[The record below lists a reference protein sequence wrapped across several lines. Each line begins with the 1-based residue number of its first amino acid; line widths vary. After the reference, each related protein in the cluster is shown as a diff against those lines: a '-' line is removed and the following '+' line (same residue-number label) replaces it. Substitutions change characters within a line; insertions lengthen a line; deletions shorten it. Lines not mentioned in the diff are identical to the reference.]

1 MPMQLTDE
9 EKRMLN
15 GEQGQLIQKMMELL
29 VAMGEAFDATK
40 MIPIHSSHITSVSS
54 ATLRRGGRNLI
65 ADIANSGARVK
76 VLTTTNPTSTDY
88 ARWQELGIP
97 EELLQEQFRIDEDVR
112 RIGICLSHNC
122 ATYMT
127 GNIPHCGQH
136 IAWGE
141 AHAVVYV
148 NSVLGARTNPEG
160 APSALAAALTGRIP
174 YWGLY
179 LDENRLG
186 KILVR
191 VTAEMNEVADY
202 GLLGHWTGG
211 VCKELT
217 PVFTGIPESVTPWS
231 DLKMLS
237 GGMAL
242 LTPPA
247 IFHAVGITPEARTEE
262 QAFGGKKPLD
272 VVEFGEKEKKATI
285 EFLSKATT
293 EDVTWVALGCP
304 FFSISEFRELAGL
317 MEGKKVNASVGM
329 WVCTSRP
336 MKVFADRMGYTEVI
350 EKTGAKVVCDTCPV
364 VSTKEAIRNLGFKS
378 VVTNSAVMA
387 DYVPTIHGIPAH
399 VGRLEQCVD
408 AAVSGTWR

>member
-1 MPMQLTDE
+1 MQLTDE

-15 GEQGQLIQKMMELL
+15 GEQGKLIQKMMGLL
-29 VAMGEAFDATK
+29 VAMGEAFDATR
-40 MIPIHSSHITSVSS
+40 MVPVHSSHITSVSS
-54 ATLRRGGRNLI
+54 ATLRRGGRQLVAEI
-65 ADIANSGARVK
+65 ADSGACVK

-88 ARWQELGIP
+88 ARWQELGISR
-97 EELLQEQFRIDEDVR
+97 ELLDEQFMVDEDVR
-112 RIGICLSHNC
+112 RIGITLSHNC

-127 GNIPHCGQH
+127 GNIPHFGQH

-148 NSVLGARTNPEG
+148 NSVLGARTNAEG

-174 YWGLY
+174 YWGLH

-186 KILVR
+186 KIQVR
-191 VTAEMNEVADY
+191 VTAKMNEVADY

-211 VCKELT
+211 ACQENT
-217 PVFTGIPESVTPWS
+217 PVFTGIPASVTPWS

-285 EFLSKATT
+285 EYLSKAKTK
-293 EDVTWVALGCP
+293 DVNWVAVGCP

-317 MEGKKVNASVGM
+317 MDGKKINSNVSM

-364 VSTKEAIRNLGFKS
+364 VSTKESIENLGFHS
-378 VVTNSAVMA
+378 VTTNSAVMA
-387 DYVPTIHGIPAH
+387 DYVPTIHRIPAR
-399 VGRLEQCVD
+399 VGTLAQCVD

>member
-1 MPMQLTDE
+1 MQLTDE

-15 GEQGQLIQKMMELL
+15 GEQGKLIQKMMGLL
-29 VAMGEAFDATK
+29 VAMGEAFDATR
-40 MIPIHSSHITSVSS
+40 MVPVHSSHITSVSS
-54 ATLRRGGRNLI
+54 ATLRRGGRQLV
-65 ADIANSGARVK
+65 AEIANSGACVK

-88 ARWQELGIP
+88 ARWQELGISR
-97 EELLQEQFRIDEDVR
+97 ELLDEQFMVDEDVC
-112 RIGICLSHNC
+112 RIGITLSHNC

-127 GNIPHCGQH
+127 GNSPHFGQH

-148 NSVLGARTNPEG
+148 NSVLGARTNAEG

-174 YWGLY
+174 YWGLH

-186 KILVR
+186 KIQVR
-191 VTAEMNEVADY
+191 VTAKMNEVADY

-211 VCKELT
+211 ACQENT
-217 PVFTGIPESVTPWS
+217 PVFTGIPASVTPWS

-247 IFHAVGITPEARTEE
+247 IFHAVGVTPEARTEE

-285 EFLSKATT
+285 EYLSKAKTK
-293 EDVTWVALGCP
+293 DVNWVAVGCP
-304 FFSISEFRELAGL
+304 FFSVSEFRELAGL
-317 MEGKKVNASVGM
+317 MDGKKLNSNVSM

-364 VSTKEAIRNLGFKS
+364 VSTKEAIENLGFHS
-378 VVTNSAVMA
+378 VTTNSAVMA
-387 DYVPTIHGIPAH
+387 DYVPTIHRIPAR
-399 VGRLEQCVD
+399 VGTLAQCVD